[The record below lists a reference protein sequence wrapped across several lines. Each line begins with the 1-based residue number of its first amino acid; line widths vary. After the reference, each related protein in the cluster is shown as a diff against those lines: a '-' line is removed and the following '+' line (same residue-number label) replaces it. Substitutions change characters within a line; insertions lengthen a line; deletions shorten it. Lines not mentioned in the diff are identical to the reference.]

1 MSWYTIQRHGYRI
14 RLYPTSLSAAIWYDR
29 NDFTSI
35 EQLIRRI
42 LREGDHVIDVGANIG
57 TTALCA
63 GAVVGELGGVMAIEP
78 HPRTYRFLQ
87 GNVRLNKMA
96 NVQTINCA
104 LGARDG
110 YIGLSDTRSDDMNA
124 VDDAGIQVRLSS
136 LDSLSDGMREVA
148 LLKIDVEGYE
158 KYVIEGA
165 VRTLERVQCV
175 LFEASTEAAAR
186 HQSSVLD
193 VIMALKER
201 GFETFELRND
211 GELSRSSGAP
221 TAESQAGDNLLAT
234 RDVASLQTRLNTSP
248 RNQV

>member
-1 MSWYTIQRHGYRI
+1 
-14 RLYPTSLSAAIWYDR
+14 
-29 NDFTSI
+29 
-35 EQLIRRI
+35 
-42 LREGDHVIDVGANIG
+42 
-57 TTALCA
+57 
-63 GAVVGELGGVMAIEP
+63 
-78 HPRTYRFLQ
+78 
-87 GNVRLNKMA
+87 
-96 NVQTINCA
+96 
-104 LGARDG
+104 
-110 YIGLSDTRSDDMNA
+110 
-124 VDDAGIQVRLSS
+124 
-136 LDSLSDGMREVA
+136 MREVA